1 MTLPAVGSNVSVEGK
16 AEEMTWKKAADS
28 VFCPQ
33 RFHAPVTKAT
43 ASP

>member
-1 MTLPAVGSNVSVEGK
+1 MLPAVGAHVSVEGK
-16 AEEMTWKKAADS
+16 AEEMALKKAADS

-33 RFHAPVTKAT
+33 RFYAPVTEDR